1 MNLICLEHQH
11 GGFKNMSR
19 TRRNFSAKFKS
30 DLVLEVLKGE
40 KELNVISTENNI
52 QPNLLRNWKKEFLEK
67 ASVVFNDT
75 REENLK
81 EKLSEER
88 KEKAAYAKKVGQ
100 LTMQVDWLKK
110 I

>member
-1 MNLICLEHQH
+1 
-11 GGFKNMSR
+11 MSR

-40 KELNVISTENNI
+40 KELNVIATENNI

-81 EKLSEER
+81 EKR
-88 KEKAAYAKKVGQ
+88 KEKAAYVKKVGQ